1 MPENRMSSP
10 LRGARPRLR
19 RVGVL
24 VAALALLSTPLAS
37 GVAAADS
44 NRATALKG
52 LLAEMP
58 GTVDAAS
65 SGTLNLKR
73 LLTYS
78 RNAEQR
84 EFTRKVL
91 TENGFD
97 GAYIRFS
104 STDDVGY
111 TQYAF
116 SLRARAAGVDTQ
128 KRLSRFDPELS
139 QYKPFLVGEV
149 PGAFGYTYVETKPI
163 DGGNPCNAEEIVF
176 SAGRDYFE
184 VGGCSDK
191 SRGDTGDLR
200 AFANAQYCLAAG
212 ASGGEHCLVDFDAET
227 NGLAS
232 SALDLKQAASFVGN
246 QRFLSTHG
254 YLGGTYAAGTLT
266 EGGVEILIALAFKTP
281 GAASAFQQ
289 LVEKSAAQRSLRA
302 TAAAPRCADR
312 RPRRRRYQHATT
324 ATGRDERAALRQPGV
339 VVRSGI
345 GLLLPDVVHDDTAAR
360 HGANRGA
367 HPRAALLRDA
377 EARRELRSGRL
388 TRFSEAHRAPDARAH
403 CGCLT
408 GPRHQ
413 GGRAWPSCRRGR

>member
-116 SLRARAAGVDTQ
+116 SLRDARAARDTQ

-139 QYKPFLVGEV
+139 HYKPFLVGEV

-163 DGGNPCNAEEIVF
+163 DGGNPCNAQEIVF

-289 LVEKSAAQRSLRA
+289 LVEKSARSDPSVQQQQLRGVP
-302 TAAAPRCADR
+302 TGVLDDGGTSTPPPPPGETSAPPCANQASSFVR
-312 RPRRRRYQHATT
+312 GSVFYYLTLCTT
-324 ATGRDERAALRQPGV
+324 TPQP
-339 VVRSGI
+339 
-345 GLLLPDVVHDDTAAR
+345 DTAR
-360 HGANRGA
+360 I
-367 HPRAALLRDA
+367 
-377 EARRELRSGRL
+377 EAL
-388 TRFSEAHRAPDARAH
+388 TREQLCYATRKP
-403 CGCLT
+403 GE
-408 GPRHQ
+408 
-413 GGRAWPSCRRGR
+413 SCVQDG